1 MKTTLEEWREFSVMF
16 ENLMFEGDITEEEGN
31 EKLEEEIIHGMVL
44 WVAEKRVE
52 GGQENTSL
60 EVTFPIELV
69 ARKVHS
75 QLV

>member
-16 ENLMFEGDITEEEGN
+16 ENLMFEGDISQEEGQKIRRGN
-31 EKLEEEIIHGMVL
+31 HSSMVL

-52 GGQENTSL
+52 GRQEKTSL